1 MQKIGHMTFF
11 LDIPRVPPSNNVL
24 LRLHWAQRKTLI
36 DEWHSDVFWLVMET
50 GREKFDVARVEAV
63 IYFAEKRRR
72 DICNFM
78 ASLDKLV
85 LDELVACKVLAD
97 DDSVHLPE
105 ISVRFDIDKDNPR
118 TEVSVYEI
126 RRDV

>member
-1 MQKIGHMTFF
+1 MAFI
-11 LDIPRVPPSNNVL
+11 LDIPRIPISNNKL
-24 LRLHWAQRKTLI
+24 LRMHWAPRKQLI
-36 DEWHSDVFWLVMET
+36 DEWHGDIFWLVLEAGKQT
-50 GREKFDVARVEAV
+50 FDVARVEAV
-63 IYFAEKRRR
+63 IYFANKRRR

-105 ISVRFDIDKDNPR
+105 ISVRFDIDKANPR
-118 TEVSVYEI
+118 TEVRVTELP
-126 RRDV
+126 RDG